1 MYVAW
6 GRIPNSSKVSNIAA
20 VASGTPPIQPSFALI
35 VGNGGNDGGSS
46 WGNIDFYYE
55 RNTGLVKAAAF
66 IVSTGYIMDLHY
78 IMIGI

>member
-6 GRIPNSSKVSNIAA
+6 GSIPNSSKVSNTSAF
-20 VASGTPPIQPSFALI
+20 ASGTPPIQPSFTCI

-46 WGNIDFYYE
+46 WGNINFYYE
-55 RNTGLVKAAAF
+55 QGLIKAAAF
-66 IVSTGYIMDLHY
+66 IVGTGYILDLHY